1 LAAEKVEQVLTLEAL
16 AVQAVAVVVALM
28 VVL

>member
-1 LAAEKVEQVLTLEAL
+1 MAAEKVEQVLTLEVL
-16 AVQAVAVVVALM
+16 VVQAVAVVVPLM